1 MEEGERDKCDM
12 KKKKRSEDP
21 KTNREEAQGHRVVH
35 TYTLHTGKTDKNCR
49 VQAQPTPQNTAGQ
62 QGLHRKT
69 LSKTVKLKQKGGDQ
83 TINVTKYRKKR
94 HCQHKTMCS
103 HMQSLT
109 ANNQL

>member
-69 LSKTVKLKQKGGDQ
+69 LSKTVKLKQKGGGP
-83 TINVTKYRKKR
+83 
-94 HCQHKTMCS
+94 
-103 HMQSLT
+103 
-109 ANNQL
+109 NNKCDKVSKEKALSTQNYVFTYAILNCK